1 MFFGSLFPCCMALL
15 ISVMACARSS
25 NSAPSKVEGPGVTTA
40 SGLQYWDI
48 KVGDGPGVSP
58 GAKLTVQ
65 YTGWLENGQK
75 FDSSLDRKQPFE
87 FRLGIDPVIKGWAE
101 GISTMKAGGKRQLRI
116 PPQLAYGERGAGNV
130 IPPNATLIFDVELLQ
145 VN

>member
-1 MFFGSLFPCCMALL
+1 MFLGSLFPCCIALL

-40 SGLQYWDI
+40 NGLQYWDI

-87 FRLGIDPVIKGWAE
+87 FQLGIDPVIKGWARGDFDDE
-101 GISTMKAGGKRQLRI
+101 DRREASTQDFRPSSHMAN
-116 PPQLAYGERGAGNV
+116 GA
-130 IPPNATLIFDVELLQ
+130 PAM
-145 VN
+145 